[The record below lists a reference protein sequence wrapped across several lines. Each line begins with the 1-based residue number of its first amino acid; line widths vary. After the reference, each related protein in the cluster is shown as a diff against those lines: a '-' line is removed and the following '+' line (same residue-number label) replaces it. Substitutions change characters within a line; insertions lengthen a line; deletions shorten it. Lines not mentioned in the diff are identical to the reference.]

1 MNLLGLTAI
10 RHFASAAASL
20 TRHLAVKSLGDFALV
35 SAGMA
40 MATGSVVFAGYS
52 LMGADHGPQI
62 NGLQYLAI
70 FAQPR
75 GQHAPAAE
83 SAPTPNVAGDALD
96 MAPTGSIHG
105 AAASPAAPAY
115 RIFAVERDMVWLSN
129 GTELRVVRP
138 GDVAPGIGRV
148 ASIAK
153 REGHWALLDES
164 GATLLVADSNPVAPT
179 AGDGPFARRMIFGSG
194 E

>member
-1 MNLLGLTAI
+1 MNLLGLAAI
-10 RHFASAAASL
+10 RHFASAATSL

-62 NGLQYLAI
+62 NGMQYLAI

-75 GQHAPAAE
+75 GPRTAAAE
-83 SAPTPNVAGDALD
+83 SSPAPSVAGDSPD

-105 AAASPAAPAY
+105 AAASPAAPY

-153 REGHWALLDES
+153 RDGRWALLDDS
-164 GATLLVADSNPVAPT
+164 GATLLMADSNSDAPSS
-179 AGDGPFARRMIFGSG
+179 GNGPFERRMIFGSG